1 MIQTAMD
8 ESLKHFKEDG
18 MKLED
23 IRKLDKII
31 IEILDKNKKWTL

>member
-23 IRKLDKII
+23 IRKLEK
-31 IEILDKNKKWTL
+31 EHNS

>member
-1 MIQTAMD
+1 MD

-23 IRKLDKII
+23 IRKLEK
-31 IEILDKNKKWTL
+31 EHNS

>member
-8 ESLKHFKEDG
+8 ESLKHLKEDG

-23 IRKLDKII
+23 IRKLEK
-31 IEILDKNKKWTL
+31 EHNS